1 MHRSQPDRERFRIS
15 LALGLAATALVWG
28 GFALLVAPHLSGWVV
43 SPLGYAYNVPI
54 SVPFFVLAAELGL
67 SLRSLPLRQNAPY
80 LIAWAVGTV
89 QLVLRVGLDVIP
101 VSGHLTWLVLM
112 FAHSWRRGVPK
123 WFVAGVGLVL
133 LQAAYFNMVLFSQQ
147 ISGRNGLLF
156 GTLLALL
163 LVGLDR
169 QLGRRTAARADGPQ
183 EG

>member
-1 MHRSQPDRERFRIS
+1 M
-15 LALGLAATALVWG
+15 
-28 GFALLVAPHLSGWVV
+28 
-43 SPLGYAYNVPI
+43 
-54 SVPFFVLAAELGL
+54 
-67 SLRSLPLRQNAPY
+67 
-80 LIAWAVGTV
+80 WAVGTV

-101 VSGHLTWLVLM
+101 VSGHLTWIVLM
-112 FAHSWRRGVPK
+112 FAHSWRRGVPR